1 MLDLIVSG
9 EERGL
14 RELEKEYFDSC
25 FDAALEVLRG
35 QDSSGFDSE
44 ESLRAAGRQCVFD
57 AFIKLWNNRD
67 NIASPEGFLPL
78 RDYLE
83 RSARNIALAKR
94 TEALS
99 GEACRDELS
108 GIGAP
113 MDLGD
118 GSGGVRQAGL
128 ENAGGE
134 ENIDSENNSGNENN
148 TGEANNSDGGKNT
161 ANKKKRRKVI
171 LIASA
176 AIVLLLAVTAVA
188 AMLNIIKS
196 GTGNDP
202 AEEHTHHEE
211 TKVEIEEVDPDEEYR
226 ELQKEIEVWLGA
238 DATGYDVEQIKAEL
252 SGIPEALKT
261 DASQHNML
269 RHAEFAGADEIDYSA
284 KEDLKTLQN
293 LLNTVGTAFYEGTF
307 QPCGTKLSI
316 TEDGRFY
323 FENEVE
329 VQVSLDWVKPNYYN
343 TAYMTT
349 VRIGHFGTCLWRDDG
364 TGTYGNN
371 SLLACSVER
380 TVLIPFRSADEL
392 LELNPGLS
400 DLLGEY
406 LLTTAS
412 RSTAMAFNKRIKEAL
427 APETGENGG
436 SSERATYDVELPYG
450 IATVEL
456 RKTGTG
462 AHDRTLRVDRVTDSE
477 GFQNTY
483 VYSIASDWKYHD
495 YLSSSYSGETR
506 QVTTVSIH
514 VWFRAQHAIYPERHT
529 SAAMTVTDGVVTSFE
544 LGDSP
549 ASGTKRPA
557 VSITLSGKNRNFGG
571 GVTELLEIS
580 YLKMYSQNS
589 SRNSEGRRYVI
600 DGEYNVLEREIYRD
614 GNVVFREEIVPRT
627 VRVGSWPD
635 LTYTADPQEYTRLMC
650 DPGGI
655 IEQMEGSVFSFDRI
669 HPSVRLTWNRAAD
682 GVCRCVFD
690 DVNSKPIAIVDAE
703 YDEGDW
709 RLVFKDGKAGSA
721 ATGWVLFYE
730 GDPYPRSGQPSPLP
744 SVNYDQFN
752 ENAARTPYMMVI
764 FEDLSCYLY
773 TFETLTVPM
782 PGPASPGSS
791 ISFTVQVRYYGRLDS
806 DEGIATLSL
815 YRAFFVGMAD
825 MTFETLY
832 QQYRALIEWL
842 GMDNAHFG
850 DSGLD
855 DFTKAVGSYLT
866 AIVAG
871 YDNIEE
877 PFERL
882 YVDLSADSL
891 LLEPAGGE

>member
-1 MLDLIVSG
+1 MDDRAILELIVSG

-14 RELEKEYFDSC
+14 RELEKKYFDSC
-25 FDAALEVLRG
+25 FDAALEVLHG
-35 QDSSGFDSE
+35 QYPSASKSDE
-44 ESLRAAGRQCVFD
+44 ALQAAGRQCVFD

-78 RDYLE
+78 RDHLE
-83 RSARNIALAKR
+83 RSARNIALAKCS
-94 TEALS
+94 EALS
-99 GEACRDELS
+99 GESAPGDLS
-108 GIGAP
+108 GLGAP

-118 GSGGVRQAGL
+118 ASGSVRQADPENSGSE
-128 ENAGGE
+128 ENAGNE
-134 ENIDSENNSGNENN
+134 KNSGGENN
-148 TGEANNSDGGKNT
+148 TGEANSSDGGKDT
-161 ANKKKRRKVI
+161 AKKKKRRKVI

-176 AIVLLLAVTAVA
+176 ALVLLLAVSAVA

-196 GTGNDP
+196 GPGNDP

-211 TKVEIEEVDPDEEYR
+211 TKVEIEEVDPDEEYQ
-226 ELQKEIEVWLGA
+226 ELQKEIEIWLGA
-238 DATGYDVEQIKAEL
+238 DATGYDVEQIDAEL

-261 DASQHNML
+261 DASQHNLL
-269 RHAEFAGADEIDYSA
+269 RHSEFPGADVIDLSA
-284 KEDLKTLQN
+284 KEDINTLQN
-293 LLNTVGTAFYEGTF
+293 LLTTVGTAFYEGTF
-307 QPCGTKLSI
+307 QPCGTKISI

-329 VQVSLDWVKPNYYN
+329 VRVSLDWVKPNYHN

-364 TGTYGNN
+364 TGTYGKN

-380 TVLIPFRSADEL
+380 TVLVPFRSADEL
-392 LELNPGLS
+392 VELNPRLA

-412 RSTAMAFNKRIKEAL
+412 RSTAMEFNKRIKEAL
-427 APETGENGG
+427 APETGEADKGA
-436 SSERATYDVELPYG
+436 ERATYDVELPYG

-456 RKTGTG
+456 RKTGVE
-462 AHDRTLRVDRVTDSE
+462 AYNRTLRVDRVTDSE

-483 VYSIASDWKYHD
+483 VYSIVSDWKYDD
-495 YLSSSYSGETR
+495 YLSSSYSGDTR
-506 QVTTVSIH
+506 QVTTLSIH
-514 VWFRAQHAIYPERHT
+514 AWFRAQHSIYPERHT

-580 YLKMYSQNS
+580 YLKKYSQ
-589 SRNSEGRRYVI
+589 NSEGRRYVI
-600 DGEYNVLEREIYRD
+600 DGGYNILEREIYRD
-614 GNVVFREEIVPRT
+614 GSTVFREEIVPRT
-627 VRVGSWPD
+627 VMMGPGSE
-635 LTYTADPQEYTRLMC
+635 LTYTADPQEYTRFMC
-650 DPGGI
+650 EGGI
-655 IEQMEGSVFSFDRI
+655 IEQMEGSVYSFDRI
-669 HPSVRLTWNRAAD
+669 NASVRRTWNRAAD

-690 DVNSKPIAIVDAE
+690 DVNSRPIAIVDAE
-703 YDEGDW
+703 YDDGQW
-709 RLVFKDGKAGSA
+709 RLVYKDGRAGSA
-721 ATGWVLFYE
+721 ATGWVLLYD

-773 TFETLTVPM
+773 TLETLTVPM
-782 PGPASPGSS
+782 PGPASSGSS
-791 ISFTVQVRYYGRLDS
+791 ISFTAQVRYYGRLDS

-825 MTFETLY
+825 MTFEALY
-832 QQYRALIEWL
+832 ETYRGLIEL
-842 GMDNAHFG
+842 FGVDNAHFG
-850 DSGLD
+850 DSGLN
-855 DFTKAVGSYLT
+855 DFTGAVGNYLT

-882 YVDLSADSL
+882 YVDLTADSL
-891 LLEPAGGE
+891 ILEPAGRE